1 MFRAAQH
8 RDPTFQSAS
17 VTSLFRATALLVL
30 TAAGAPAQMPTARPP
45 APAAAPAP
53 TLVLF
58 LTVDQLRPDY
68 LTRFRSQL
76 TGGLKRLYEGG
87 AVFTN
92 AHHDHATAET
102 APGHAS
108 VMSGRFPQH
117 TGIVRNNAGV
127 GDAQAP
133 LIGSGAAGASP
144 FRFRGGVLTDW
155 LRTKD
160 PRTRALSVARKD
172 RGAIL
177 PLGRAKQH
185 VFWYGLDG
193 RFTTSRYYADTLPT
207 WVNQF
212 NARRPLAQY
221 AGREWTLLLPES
233 AYAEPD
239 SVPVES
245 RGVDFTFPHRLTADT
260 TRLFGDVADYP
271 WMDEQTLALALAGL
285 EALGLGRG
293 PQTDVLAVSLSTTDA
308 IGHRYGPDSREVHD
322 QVLRLDRSLGAF
334 FDSLYKVVDSTRV
347 VVALTADHGVTRY
360 PQLRFAGTDPARGR
374 AEVRPLLRRYAQR
387 MQARGVD
394 SSALDFEFGM
404 VAIDRAAF
412 ARARVNADS
421 TLRAFLAD
429 MRRVPGI
436 LRADLRTSLAAKAA
450 AGDKIARRWVHALPS
465 DLTVA
470 AVVTI
475 KPDHYWA
482 TSVNATH
489 GSPHDADT
497 HVPVIFYGPPF
508 RRGRYTGFVRTVDI
522 APTLARVTG
531 TLPTEPLDG
540 VVLTRAL
547 R

>member
-1 MFRAAQH
+1 VTRISLALAA
-8 RDPTFQSAS
+8 
-17 VTSLFRATALLVL
+17 LVL
-30 TAAGAPAQMPTARPP
+30 TTACSAVRPTPAVGRPLAAVV
-45 APAAAPAP
+45 PAP
-53 TLVLF
+53 TLVVF

-68 LTRFRSQL
+68 FTRFGPQL
-76 TGGLKRLYEGG
+76 TGGLKRLYDGG
-87 AVFTN
+87 AVFTD

-127 GDAQAP
+127 GDPQAP
-133 LIGSGAAGASP
+133 LIGSSAAGASP
-144 FRFRGGVLTDW
+144 FRFRGSVLTDW
-155 LRTKD
+155 LRSKD

-185 VFWYGLDG
+185 VFWYGLNG

-207 WVNQF
+207 WVNAF

-221 AGREWTLLLPES
+221 AGREWTLLLPDS
-233 AYAEPD
+233 AYAEAD

-245 RGVDFTFPHRLTADT
+245 RGRDFTFPHWLTADT
-260 TRLFGDVADYP
+260 ARAFGEIADFP

-285 EALGLGRG
+285 DALALGRG

-322 QVLRLDRSLGAF
+322 QILRLDRALGTF
-334 FDSLYKVVDSTRV
+334 LDSLYKVVDSTRV
-347 VVALTADHGVTRY
+347 IVALTSDHGVTPF
-360 PQLRFAGTDPARGR
+360 PQLHFPGTDPARGR
-374 AEVRPLLRRYAQR
+374 AEVRPLLREYAQR
-387 MQARGVD
+387 LQARGVD
-394 SSALDFEFGM
+394 SSALDFEYGLVSM
-404 VAIDRAAF
+404 DRAEF
-412 ARARVNADS
+412 ARAGVDADS

-436 LRADLRTSLAAKAA
+436 LRADLRTSLAAQAA
-450 AGDKIARRWVHALPS
+450 AGDKLARRWVHALPS
-465 DLTVA
+465 DLPVV

-475 KPDHYWA
+475 EPFHYWA
-482 TSVNATH
+482 SSTSATH
-489 GSPHDADT
+489 GAPHDSDT
-497 HVPVIFYGPPF
+497 HVPVIFYGAPF
-508 RRGRYTGFVRTVDI
+508 RAGKYAGYVRTVDI
-522 APTLARVTG
+522 APTLAAVLQ

-540 VVLTRAL
+540 VVLTRAI